1 MSDVNAQLFYVGET
15 HIFIWPRA
23 FFMHFEVWCCNNN
36 MQKLWLALTF
46 QSEVLKQLV
55 SYGFVSNNNM
65 KYIATTY
72 WLIAKS
78 TGYPISVIIPLA

>member
-1 MSDVNAQLFYVGET
+1 MSDVNAHLFYVGEAS
-15 HIFIWPRA
+15 IFICPCT
-23 FFMHFEVWCCNNN
+23 FFMHFEVWYYNN

-46 QSEVLKQLV
+46 QSAVLKQLVV
-55 SYGFVSNNNM
+55 SYGFVSNSNT

-78 TGYPISVIIPLA
+78 TGYPFLK

>member
-1 MSDVNAQLFYVGET
+1 
-15 HIFIWPRA
+15 
-23 FFMHFEVWCCNNN
+23 

-46 QSEVLKQLV
+46 QSAVLKQLV
-55 SYGFVSNNNM
+55 SYGFVSNNNT

-78 TGYPISVIIPLA
+78 TGYPFLK

>member
-1 MSDVNAQLFYVGET
+1 
-15 HIFIWPRA
+15 
-23 FFMHFEVWCCNNN
+23 

-46 QSEVLKQLV
+46 QFAVLKQLV
-55 SYGFVSNNNM
+55 SYGFVSNNNT

-78 TGYPISVIIPLA
+78 TGYPFLK